1 MREILQMAT
10 QRWTDPERFS
20 RIATAA
26 GFSSAESRIFFLT
39 QLRERVRMMPL
50 KLFVTTE
57 AREKM
62 LEALQTALDQEISRE
77 EVV

>member
-10 QRWTDPERFS
+10 QRWTDPDRFGKL
-20 RIATAA
+20 ATTA
-26 GFSSAESRIFFLT
+26 GFHAVEARIYFLT
-39 QLRERVRMMPL
+39 QLRERVRLMPV
-50 KLFVTTE
+50 KLFVTSE

-77 EVV
+77 EVA